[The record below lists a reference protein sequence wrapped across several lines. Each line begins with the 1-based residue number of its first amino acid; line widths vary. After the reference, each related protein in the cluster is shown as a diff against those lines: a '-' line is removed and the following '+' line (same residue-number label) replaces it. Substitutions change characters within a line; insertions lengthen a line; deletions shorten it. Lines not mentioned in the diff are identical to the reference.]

1 MTEEIK
7 TQDARQG
14 KPRRMARQTLAWS
27 LPLAIIG
34 LGVVAF
40 LFFF

>member
-1 MTEEIK
+1 MTDDIK

-34 LGVVAF
+34 LAVVAF
-40 LFFF
+40 LFLF

>member
-1 MTEEIK
+1 MTDKIK
-7 TQDARQG
+7 TEDARQG

-34 LGVVAF
+34 LGLVAF